1 MSQNISNTYNDGFD
15 NQKDENVPSKFSIG
29 KVVCVGRNYAAHAA
43 ELGNE
48 VPSRPILFIKPASC
62 VINNDQPIASHV
74 IDMPRDTVYKV
85 HYEAELCV
93 RIGQPLKCATV
104 EEVKACIGLI
114 DGVTLGLDLT
124 LRDLQ
129 SELKD
134 KGHPW
139 ERAKC
144 FDGSC
149 VLAEWVAPD
158 VYGDFSAVNY
168 QLYINDKLTQDGKTE
183 WMLFPL
189 YDLLSEISYT
199 FSLQPGDVIMTGTP
213 SGVGVLNAGDNLTL
227 KLGEHHWQSKVI

>member
-1 MSQNISNTYNDGFD
+1 MTTSLESLPKTDTTQP
-15 NQKDENVPSKFSIG
+15 ELPLG

-48 VPSRPILFIKPASC
+48 IPTRPILFIKPASS
-62 VINNDQPIASHV
+62 VIGTDSLIASQI
-74 IDMPRDTVYKV
+74 IDVPRDTAYDV

-93 RIGQPLKCATV
+93 RIGAPLKAASI
-104 EEVKACIGLI
+104 EEIKAMPKAI
-114 DGVTLGLDLT
+114 DAVTLGLDLT

-129 SELKD
+129 SELKA

-149 VLAEWVAPD
+149 VLAQWVEPEA
-158 VYGDFSAVNY
+158 YADFSAVNY
-168 QLYINDKLTQDGKTE
+168 QLYINEQLTQDGNTE
-183 WMLFPL
+183 LMLFPL
-189 YDLLSEISYT
+189 YELLSEISHA

-213 SGVGVLNAGDNLTL
+213 SGVGVLKAGDKLTL
-227 KLGEHHWQSKVI
+227 KLGEHQWQANVG

>member
-1 MSQNISNTYNDGFD
+1 MTTSLESLPKTDTTQP
-15 NQKDENVPSKFSIG
+15 ELPLG

-48 VPSRPILFIKPASC
+48 IPTRPILFIKPASS
-62 VINNDQPIASHV
+62 VIGTDSLIASQI
-74 IDMPRDTVYKV
+74 IDVPRDTAYDV

-93 RIGQPLKCATV
+93 RIGAPLKAASI
-104 EEVKACIGLI
+104 EEIKAMPKAIEA
-114 DGVTLGLDLT
+114 VTLGLDLT

-129 SELKD
+129 SELKA

-149 VLAEWVAPD
+149 VLAQWVEPEA
-158 VYGDFSAVNY
+158 YADFSAVNY
-168 QLYINDKLTQDGKTE
+168 QLYINEQLTQDGNTE
-183 WMLFPL
+183 LMLFPL
-189 YDLLSEISYT
+189 YELLSEISHA

-213 SGVGVLNAGDNLTL
+213 SGVGVLKAGDKLTL
-227 KLGEHHWQSKVI
+227 KLGEHQWQANVG

>member
-1 MSQNISNTYNDGFD
+1 MTTSLESLPKTDTTQP
-15 NQKDENVPSKFSIG
+15 ELPLG

-48 VPSRPILFIKPASC
+48 IPTRPILFIKPASS
-62 VINNDQPIASHV
+62 VIGTDSLIASQI
-74 IDMPRDTVYKV
+74 IDVPRDTAYDV

-93 RIGQPLKCATV
+93 RIGAPLKAV
-104 EEVKACIGLI
+104 SIEELKAMPKAIEA
-114 DGVTLGLDLT
+114 VTLGLDLT

-129 SELKD
+129 SELKA

-149 VLAEWVAPD
+149 VLAQWVEPEA
-158 VYGDFSAVNY
+158 YADFSAVNY
-168 QLYINDKLTQDGKTE
+168 QLYINEQLTQDGNTE
-183 WMLFPL
+183 LMLFPL
-189 YDLLSEISYT
+189 YELLSEISHA

-213 SGVGVLNAGDNLTL
+213 SGVGVLKAGDKLTL
-227 KLGEHHWQSKVI
+227 KLGEHQWQANVG

>member
-1 MSQNISNTYNDGFD
+1 MTTSLKSL
-15 NQKDENVPSKFSIG
+15 SKTDTPQPQLPLG

-48 VPSRPILFIKPASC
+48 IPTRPILFIKPASS
-62 VINNDQPIASHV
+62 VIGTDSLIASQI
-74 IDMPRDTVYKV
+74 IDAPRDTAYDV

-93 RIGQPLKCATV
+93 RIGAPLKAASI
-104 EEVKACIGLI
+104 EEIKAMPKAI
-114 DGVTLGLDLT
+114 DAVTLGLDLT

-129 SELKD
+129 SELKA

-149 VLAEWVAPD
+149 VLAQWVEPEA
-158 VYGDFSAVNY
+158 YADFSAVNY
-168 QLYINDKLTQDGKTE
+168 QLYINEQLTQDGHTE
-183 WMLFPL
+183 LMLFPL
-189 YDLLSEISYT
+189 YELLSEISHA

-213 SGVGVLNAGDNLTL
+213 SGVGVLKAGDKLTL
-227 KLGEHHWQSKVI
+227 KLGEHQWQANVG

>member
-1 MSQNISNTYNDGFD
+1 MTTFLESL
-15 NQKDENVPSKFSIG
+15 SKTDTTQPELPLG

-48 VPSRPILFIKPASC
+48 IPTRPILFIKPASS
-62 VINNDQPIASHV
+62 VIGTDSLIASQI
-74 IDMPRDTVYKV
+74 IDVPRDTAYDV

-93 RIGQPLKCATV
+93 RIGAPLKAASI
-104 EEVKACIGLI
+104 EEIKAMPKAI
-114 DGVTLGLDLT
+114 DAVTLGLDLT

-129 SELKD
+129 SELKA

-149 VLAEWVAPD
+149 VLAQWVEPEA
-158 VYGDFSAVNY
+158 YADFSAVNY
-168 QLYINDKLTQDGKTE
+168 QLYINEQLTQDGNTE
-183 WMLFPL
+183 LMLFPL
-189 YDLLSEISYT
+189 YELLSEISHA

-213 SGVGVLNAGDNLTL
+213 SGVGVLKAGDKLTL
-227 KLGEHHWQSKVI
+227 KLGEHQWQANVG